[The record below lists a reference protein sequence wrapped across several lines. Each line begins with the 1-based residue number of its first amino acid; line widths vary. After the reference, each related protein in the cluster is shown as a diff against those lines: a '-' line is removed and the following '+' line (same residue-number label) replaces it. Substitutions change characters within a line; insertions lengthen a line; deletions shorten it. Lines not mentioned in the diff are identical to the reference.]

1 MHLDSTCLNNW
12 GGVVGFVL
20 GVLPQLPPN
29 SAEWEE
35 LLAEGIHLC
44 KINKEAELSAQATMP
59 FYPQCERR
67 ATVMRSECV
76 RRFRCEPQEAYL

>member
-1 MHLDSTCLNNW
+1 MENLIGDDLDRLPELAREADTR
-12 GGVVGFVL
+12 GAAVL
-20 GVLPQLPPN
+20 V
-29 SAEWEE
+29 EE

-76 RRFRCEPQEAYL
+76 RRFRCKPQEAYL